1 MTGAVSADPAGAFLA
16 HPDHERIL
24 QVYRRAPGDEPGS
37 GKFNNPASSAALAA
51 NVFGYFLTDPSACD
65 VSIGGAPGAGV
76 RTVTLEAVVRF
87 GWRGGRHPC
96 LDALVTGDD
105 WLAGIEA
112 KRYEPFRSKPAP
124 AFSAAFDRDVWG
136 DLPGW
141 NDVRRKLQGGDLR
154 FAMLDATQLIKHAL
168 ALSEEGR
175 RTGRAWRLIYL
186 YAEPAAWPDGRPV
199 GPVRH
204 GAHRAEIE
212 RFAEQLGEDAVRF
225 HAISYRDLL
234 QDWSRK
240 DHGAGNHARAVLDHF
255 DL

>member
-1 MTGAVSADPAGAFLA
+1 M
-16 HPDHERIL
+16 
-24 QVYRRAPGDEPGS
+24 YRDAPGDELGS

-51 NVFGYFLTDPSACD
+51 NVFGYFLNDPAACD
-65 VSIGGAPGAGV
+65 LSIVGAPGTGV
-76 RTVTLEAVVRF
+76 RSVTLEAVVRF

-112 KRYEPFRSKPAP
+112 KRYEPFRAKSAGR
-124 AFSAAFDRDVWG
+124 FSSAFDRDVWG

-141 NDVRRKLQGGDLR
+141 NDVRCKLRSGDLR

-212 RFAEQLGEDAVRF
+212 RFTEQLGEDAVRF
-225 HAISYRDLL
+225 HATSYRDLL
-234 QDWSRK
+234 GAWARK
-240 DHGAGNHARAVLDHF
+240 GGGAAAHAHAVLDHF

>member
-1 MTGAVSADPAGAFLA
+1 VSIDPAGALLA
-16 HPDHERIL
+16 HLDHAAIL
-24 QVYRRAPGDEPGS
+24 KAYQAAPGDELGS

-51 NVFGYFLTDPSACD
+51 NVFGYFLSDPSACD
-65 VSIGGAPGAGV
+65 LSAAGV
-76 RTVTLEAVVRF
+76 TGLTARAVTLEAVVRF

-168 ALSEEGR
+168 SLSEEGR

-204 GAHRAEIE
+204 GAHRAEIQ
-212 RFAEQLGEDAVRF
+212 RFTEQLGEDAVRF
-225 HAISYRDLL
+225 HATSYRDLL
-234 QDWSRK
+234 EDWSRK
-240 DHGAGNHARAVLDHF
+240 DRGAGGHARAVLDHF